1 MSAGQPPSA
10 KVMLLGEMGV
20 GKTSIANRFAFDR
33 FQSEYKSTIGVELF
47 THDVILDSGRA
58 DGVMRLVVWDT
69 DGDFGHRIFDTVYV
83 TGAAAALIVA
93 DASRPATIEHAHG
106 LARAFE
112 ERLPGRPYKLVI
124 NKIDLIEGE
133 APELD
138 AVARRAGDVVLAS
151 ARTGAGVAEAF
162 RALAR
167 TIIRRSL

>member
-1 MSAGQPPSA
+1 MSVGKTQSA

-47 THDVILDSGRA
+47 THDVVLEPGHD

-83 TGAAAALIVA
+83 TGASAALIVA
-93 DASRPATIEHAHG
+93 DASRPATIDHGNG

-112 ERLPGRPYKLVI
+112 ERFPGRPYKIVV
-124 NKIDLIEGE
+124 NKIDLLEGE
-133 APELD
+133 APDVD
-138 AVARRAGDVVLAS
+138 AAVRRAGGIVLAS
-151 ARTGAGVAEAF
+151 AKTGEGVAEAF
-162 RALAR
+162 RSLAQ